1 MTCLAQRVHDNH
13 FKIVWLSHG
22 HCQNPVHV
30 LLGAC
35 VPHYNAKKYDDEACH
50 VAAEVGVSLKCCIIK
65 TMTESTLVCRLHGL
79 VKYVVEN
86 R

>member
-1 MTCLAQRVHDNH
+1 MGIARTRCMCCLEHAYLITMQ
-13 FKIVWLSHG
+13 
-22 HCQNPVHV
+22 
-30 LLGAC
+30 
-35 VPHYNAKKYDDEACH
+35 KKYDDEACH

-65 TMTESTLVCRLHGL
+65 TMTESTLVCRLNGL